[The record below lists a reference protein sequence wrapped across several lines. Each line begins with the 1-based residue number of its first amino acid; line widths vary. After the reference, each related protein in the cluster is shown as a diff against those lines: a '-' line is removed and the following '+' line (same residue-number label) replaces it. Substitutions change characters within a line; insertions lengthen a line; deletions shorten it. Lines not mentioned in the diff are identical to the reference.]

1 MAGRDGMEW
10 LIQRRGFLAGIAV
23 GLAVTLGV
31 IGLVVSMSSSGT
43 KNTADT
49 STPGAS
55 TPAPAGADTST
66 SAPSAADSAPVPAGT
81 ATVAVPQ
88 IAVAAP
94 ALDGWKLTLPVDKAG
109 NLSGK
114 AKQLSSAA
122 VTAPWLTRNA
132 DGSLSFWAP
141 ATGATTSNS
150 EHARTELV
158 STNDFT
164 FGTGVHSMAATLSVT
179 QVPST
184 AADIDVGQIHGGGSI
199 NSIPFVMLH
208 WRDGNIVVI
217 VKQVMHGSTSQS
229 VTLLTGVPLG
239 AQFSYVMTDAGNGTL
254 TLTAAYNGQA
264 NQATVQVATAF
275 MGTDQRFQVGD
286 YQQATSGSSANDGGR
301 VTFYAIH
308 VS

>member
-1 MAGRDGMEW
+1 MAGRGGMEW

-31 IGLVVSMSSSGT
+31 IGLVYSTSSSGT

-49 STPGAS
+49 STPAAS
-55 TPAPAGADTST
+55 TPAGADTS
-66 SAPSAADSAPVPAGT
+66 APSAAASAPVPAGT

-94 ALDGWKLTLPVDKAG
+94 SLDGWKLTLPVDKAG
-109 NLSGK
+109 SLSGK
-114 AKQLSSAA
+114 AEQLSAA
-122 VTAPWLTRNA
+122 AATAPWLTRNA

-164 FGTGVHSMAATLSVT
+164 LGTGVHSLAATLSVT
-179 QVPST
+179 QVPSSDP
-184 AADIDVGQIHGGGSI
+184 DIDVGQIHGGGSLK
-199 NSIPFVMLH
+199 SIPFVMLH

-239 AQFSYVMTDAGNGTL
+239 ARFSYVMTDAGNGTL
-254 TLTAAYNGQA
+254 TLTASYNGQA
-264 NQATVQVATAF
+264 NQATVQVATPF
-275 MGTDQRFQVGD
+275 MGTDERFQVGD
-286 YQQATSGSSANDGGR
+286 YQQATAGSSASDGGR

>member
-1 MAGRDGMEW
+1 MAGRGGVEW

-31 IGLVVSMSSSGT
+31 IGLVYTSSSGA
-43 KNTADT
+43 KNTAET
-49 STPGAS
+49 STPAAS
-55 TPAPAGADTST
+55 TPAGADASASSAGA
-66 SAPSAADSAPVPAGT
+66 SAPVPAGIT
-81 ATVAVPQ
+81 AVAVPQ
-88 IAVAAP
+88 IAVVAP

-109 NLSGK
+109 SLSGK
-114 AKQLSSAA
+114 AQQLSTAA
-122 VTAPWLTRNA
+122 LTAPWLTRNA

-164 FGTGVHSMAATLSVT
+164 LGTGVHSLAATLSVT
-179 QVPST
+179 QVPSSDP
-184 AADIDVGQIHGGGSI
+184 DIDVGQMHGGGSLK
-199 NSIPFVMLH
+199 SIPFVMLH
-208 WRDGNIVVI
+208 WRNGNIVVI

-229 VTLLTGVPLG
+229 VTLLTEVPLG
-239 AQFSYVMTDAGNGTL
+239 ARFSYVMTDQGNGTL

-264 NQATVQVATAF
+264 NQATVQVATPF
-275 MGTDQRFQVGD
+275 MGTDERFQIGD
-286 YQQATSGSSANDGGR
+286 YQQATSSSSPSDGGR

-308 VS
+308 VN